1 MMGDKEYYDLKVQL
15 ARIEEN
21 VSDIPEVK
29 KDLKEMSR
37 LAQESNSKAMQ
48 VEKDL
53 TKLENNIQWLWRAV
67 GGAVISALISV
78 LLGLWRWLDEL
89 ER

>member
-78 LLGLWRWLDEL
+78 LLGLWR
-89 ER
+89 

>member
-1 MMGDKEYYDLKVQL
+1 MGDKEYYDLKVQL

-53 TKLENNIQWLWRAV
+53 NKLENNIQWLWRAV

-78 LLGLWRWLDEL
+78 LLGLWR
-89 ER
+89 